1 MNIYENIFLV
11 VGIVA
16 FIVVSCI
23 FLFLSYK
30 EHKVLNLKKKEF
42 ELRVYILESELESLK
57 DVVNKNEKS
66 Q

>member
-1 MNIYENIFLV
+1 MTIYENIFLV

-23 FLFLSYK
+23 FLILFYK
-30 EHKVLNLKKKEF
+30 ESKVLNLKKKEF

-57 DVVNKNEKS
+57 EVVDQIKRD
-66 Q
+66 